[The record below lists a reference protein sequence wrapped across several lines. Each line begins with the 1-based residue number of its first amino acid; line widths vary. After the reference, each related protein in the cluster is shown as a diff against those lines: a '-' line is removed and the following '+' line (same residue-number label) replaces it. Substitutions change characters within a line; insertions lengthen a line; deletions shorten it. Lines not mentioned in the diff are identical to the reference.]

1 MNLYRGA
8 GGQGRNHTALSFV
21 KMKTFLLLLVT
32 TLASASKEAYAP
44 AKFVSPLPY
53 SIQPRQDVVVSPEN
67 QRTFY
72 PFTSGPEVELEGEV
86 VQTGDWYKVDPAPR
100 GLFS

>member
-1 MNLYRGA
+1 
-8 GGQGRNHTALSFV
+8 
-21 KMKTFLLLLVT
+21 MKTFLLLLVT
-32 TLASASKEAYAP
+32 SLASASKEAYAP

-72 PFTSGPEVELEGEV
+72 PFTTSGDKVELEGQV
-86 VQTGDWYKVDPAPR
+86 VQTGDWYKVDPAPK

>member
-1 MNLYRGA
+1 
-8 GGQGRNHTALSFV
+8 
-21 KMKTFLLLLVT
+21 MKTFLLLLVT
-32 TLASASKEAYAP
+32 SLASASKEAYAP

-72 PFTSGPEVELEGEV
+72 PFTSEDKVEIEGQV
-86 VQTGDWYKVDPAPR
+86 VQTGDWYKVDPAPKS
-100 GLFS
+100 LFS